1 MAVLSDCVTASLSDL
16 ESPAHCLSVSE
27 AKLEIELPVAAA
39 VTVTKSQWLSF
50 LFETK
55 LPVTVTATGAS
66 SCTAAQCSAY
76 IRTRAART
84 AI

>member
-1 MAVLSDCVTASLSDL
+1 MAVLSDCVTASSSDL

-50 LFETK
+50 FFETK
-55 LPVTVTATGAS
+55 LPVTVTG